1 MPTAFSLCCHNH
13 SKMESLHM
21 TSGGEGKPMHD
32 DRLEVSI
39 VIPCL
44 NEAEMIAACVRE
56 ARIAIKKSGIP
67 GEVVVADNGSTD
79 NSVELATQAGARVVA
94 IARKGYGSALQG
106 GIEAARGV
114 YVLMG
119 DADGSYDFGELPKFL
134 DLLRQGN
141 DLVMGCRLPAGG
153 GKIEKGAM
161 PWKHRWIGNP
171 VLSGLG
177 KLFFRSP
184 VIDFHCGLRAFRRE
198 AILALGLKTTG
209 MEFASEMVIKAGL
222 QGLTIA
228 QLPITLRRDGR
239 STPPHLRSFRDGW
252 RHLRFMLL
260 YSPKWLFIYPGF
272 ILFLLGLAGTLVLLP
287 KPLTVGEVTFD
298 LNSLIVASTTMLAGF
313 QILGFGIFTKAYAVS
328 AGLLPGREY
337 WNRLINGKSVEMG
350 TIIGLLITIIGLG
363 LLAYA
368 VIGWKTVHFGH
379 LSYQDSLRKVIPAV
393 TCIALGIQTAFT
405 GFALAI
411 LGLEK

>member
-1 MPTAFSLCCHNH
+1 MPNQIELS
-13 SKMESLHM
+13 
-21 TSGGEGKPMHD
+21 
-32 DRLEVSI
+32 V

-44 NEAEMIAACVRE
+44 NEAEMIASCVQE
-56 ARIAIKKSGIP
+56 ALAAIEKSGIR
-67 GEVVVADNGSTD
+67 GEVLVADNGSSD
-79 NSVELATQAGARVVA
+79 NSVEIATKAGARIVIVEK
-94 IARKGYGSALQG
+94 KGYGSALQG
-106 GIEAARGV
+106 GIGAAKGT

-119 DADGSYDFGELPKFL
+119 DADGSYDFGELPNFL
-134 DLLRQGN
+134 AQLHQGN

-153 GKIEKGAM
+153 GKIQKGAM

-177 KLFFRSP
+177 KLFFSSP
-184 VIDFHCGLRAFRRE
+184 VTDFHCGLRAFRRD
-198 AILALGLKTTG
+198 AILSLGLKTSG

-228 QLPITLRRDGR
+228 QIPITLRRDGR

-260 YSPKWLFIYPGF
+260 YSPKWLFIYPGLL
-272 ILFLLGLAGTLVLLP
+272 LFLAGLAGSFILLP
-287 KPLTVGEVTFD
+287 APLTVGNITFD
-298 LNSLIVASTTMLAGF
+298 LNSLMVASTTMLVGF
-313 QILGFGIFTKAYAVS
+313 QILGFGVFTKAYAVS
-328 AGLLPGREY
+328 SELLPGKDY
-337 WNRLINGKSVEMG
+337 WSKIINGKSVEIG
-350 TIIGLLITIIGLG
+350 TIIGFLIMLLGLG
-363 LLAYA
+363 LLSYA
-368 VIGWKTVHFGH
+368 IIGWKTAHFGH

-393 TCIALGIQTAFT
+393 ICIALGIQTIFS